1 MNPKKLIEVRFSHL
15 ARNMTMQRTL
25 KLYRLPEQPKT
36 AGFRRLTEADCPQ
49 AYKLLVTVSLN
60 QF

>member
-1 MNPKKLIEVRFSHL
+1 
-15 ARNMTMQRTL
+15 MTMQRTL